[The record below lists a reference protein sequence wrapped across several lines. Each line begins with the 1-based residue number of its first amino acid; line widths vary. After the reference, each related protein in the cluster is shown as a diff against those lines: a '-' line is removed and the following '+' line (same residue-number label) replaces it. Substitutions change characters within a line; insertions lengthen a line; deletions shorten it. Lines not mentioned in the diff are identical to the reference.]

1 MVMSMNVRNIT
12 RQIEIIAMCRTRR
25 DPGLDGSRL
34 SVTTVPCPFADVVTR
49 ARRDDE

>member
-25 DPGLDGSRL
+25 DPRLGGSRL
-34 SVTTVPCPFADVVTR
+34 SVTTLPCPFGDVAPR
-49 ARRDDE
+49 ARRGDE